1 MTSQTT
7 QLHPFQRALFP
18 HECAHPSQCA
28 QEGDSAK
35 HVNQFREH
43 WCKRAHLPLQ
53 TLEQKFQFECS
64 AQQFDSLAAHWHATR
79 WQYDNFEP
87 EISWREHSDE
97 SAWFNRLCQIFDDW
111 QPAPDIAILD
121 KDASFAPAFV
131 PFMNWA
137 WRQLDNQWRASDS
150 CIDQN
155 KLKPQLLDD
164 LCNKLG
170 MLCHRVLVLELNVA
184 RMEERLNG
192 DTPKLRFLDFR
203 KRILGKAN
211 GWQRLFT
218 EYQVLARLVSGT
230 LDHWVKTTTDLITRT
245 TADLSELDNHFLG
258 GSEYSWVAAKGGVS
272 DPHCGGQGVWILGFE
287 NGEGERQQLV
297 YKPKSMAID
306 DRFHDLLRWLNNKA
320 ATHQMPGLMDMQ
332 GQSLF
337 EFPITLNRGDY
348 GWSSFVNRQDVVS
361 TQAAERFYFRQGAF
375 LAILH
380 LLGATDFH
388 HENLIADG
396 EFPVLVDLETLLH
409 PAPDFVEV
417 KSARD
422 KANAWLSRSVMHTGM
437 LPRRLWGDN
446 QRSGVNLA
454 GLGSDKSQV
463 LPNPVP
469 DWEGTGTDQMRQV
482 RTAKEL
488 KKSDNLP
495 GKDGKPI
502 SVTNHISDLLTGFQT
517 MYRFVQTHAQELTQ
531 MHGPLMAFSGV
542 KTRVVLRGTKL
553 YSSLLYDGL
562 HPDHMRHA
570 FDRDNLM
577 EHLWSQSQGSNI
589 HMQLVAHEKR
599 DLSFGDVPYF
609 SVLTNSTQLRN
620 SRGEPVC
627 EIDRHSAFDNM
638 LFRLQSMSEKD
649 LEDQCF
655 VIQGS
660 VGTIMGNHISANS
673 QESKAG
679 EIEAPAKLAHQLGQ
693 HLLDT
698 AFHGDNDV
706 SWLSMDIMPDGAWSF
721 NPTATDL
728 YGGNAGI
735 GWFLSLLARDS
746 GNRQVAQM
754 AKQIYNELEGAL
766 QIPEFAIHG
775 GYIGSCSIFYA
786 MVQMNAAL
794 PSLGPLPDFGENLNQ
809 LILNVSEDTHYDVIA
824 GAAGTLL
831 HALAIH
837 KLTGSIE
844 ALSLI
849 EACAKHLVDSAC
861 TTERGCYW
869 PFSQSPAGLLGFS
882 HGNAGIAC
890 ALARASERLKV
901 TGNTGPIIDSIES
914 TITAALA
921 YERTHFDSNANNWP
935 DLREF
940 DDQPNDLHFES
951 QWCHGAPGVGLGRSM
966 LPDKYLDS
974 VAINEIEIS
983 LHTMLSQPMIGNH
996 CLCHGLLGNL
1006 LVARQLEK
1014 RLTQLS
1020 PKHAQSKNNA
1030 TQVLAAWKRTAQ
1042 SQIQNQGPLCG
1053 IELPIK
1059 IPGLMSGLS
1068 GIGLALLYL
1077 DDKQNICNPMSLEY
1091 PKTLAIGQ

>member
-7 QLHPFQRALFP
+7 QMRPFQRTQFP
-18 HECAHPSQCA
+18 HECLPENKSPAVDATS
-28 QEGDSAK
+28 
-35 HVNQFREH
+35 FREH
-43 WCKRAHLPLQ
+43 WCKRAHLPME

-64 AQQFDSLAAHWHATR
+64 AQHFDALAAHWHATR
-79 WQYDNFEP
+79 WQYNKAEP
-87 EISWREHSDE
+87 EISWRQDADE
-97 SAWFNRLCQIFDDW
+97 LPWFNRLCQVFDDW

-137 WRQLDNQWRASDS
+137 WRQLDKHWPDSDTR
-150 CIDQN
+150 IDQK

-164 LCNKLG
+164 LCNKLA
-170 MLCHRVLVLELNVA
+170 MLSHRVLVLELNVA

-203 KRILGKAN
+203 KRILGEAK
-211 GWQRLFT
+211 GWQRLFA
-218 EYQVLARLVSGT
+218 EYQVLARLVSTT
-230 LDHWVKTTTDLITRT
+230 LDHWVQTATDLITRT
-245 TADLSELDNHFLG
+245 VTDFTQLQGQLLG
-258 GSEYSWVAAKGGVS
+258 SSDYAWVAAKGGVS

-287 NGEGERQQLV
+287 NGKGQRLQLV

-306 DRFHDLLRWLNNKA
+306 DRFHRLLRWLNHKA
-320 ATHQMPGLMDMQ
+320 AAHQMPGLIDLQ
-332 GQSLF
+332 RQSLF
-337 EFPITLNRGDY
+337 EFPITLDRGNY
-348 GWSSFVNRQDVVS
+348 GWSSFVNRHDVTS
-361 TQAAERFYFRQGAF
+361 AKAAQRFYFRQGAF

-388 HENLIADG
+388 HENLIACG

-482 RTAKEL
+482 RTVKEL
-488 KKSDNLP
+488 EKSENLP
-495 GKDGKPI
+495 GRDGKPI
-502 SVTNHISDLLTGFQT
+502 SVTNHVSDLLAGFQT
-517 MYRFVQTHAQELTQ
+517 MYRFVQANSQELTEPE
-531 MHGPLMAFSGV
+531 GPLMAFRGV

-570 FDRDNLM
+570 FDRDNLL
-577 EHLWSQSQGSNI
+577 EHLWSQSQGSDI
-589 HMQLVAHEKR
+589 HMQLVSHEKR

-609 SVLTNSTQLRN
+609 SVMTDSTQLQN
-620 SRGEPVC
+620 SREETVC
-627 EIDRHSAFDNM
+627 EIDHHSAFDNM
-638 LFRLQSMSEKD
+638 LSRLESMSEKD

-660 VGTIMGNHISANS
+660 VGTIMGNHITVNS
-673 QESKAG
+673 HESLSD
-679 EIEAPAKLAHQLGQ
+679 EIAAPAKLAHQLGQ

-698 AFHGDNDV
+698 AFQGENDV

-735 GWFLSLLARDS
+735 GWFLSVLARDS
-746 GNRQVAQM
+746 GDRQVTQM
-754 AKQIYNELEGAL
+754 AKQIYHELEDVL
-766 QIPEFAIHG
+766 KIPEFAIHG
-775 GYIGSCSIFYA
+775 GYIGSCSIYYA

-794 PSLGPLPDFGENLNQ
+794 PTLGPLPDFRENLNQ
-809 LILNVSEDTHYDVIA
+809 LCLRVSEDKHYDVIA
-824 GAAGTLL
+824 GVSGTLI

-837 KLTGSIE
+837 QLNQSQET
-844 ALSLI
+844 LSLI
-849 EACAKHLVDSAC
+849 EACTKHLVESALV
-861 TTERGCYW
+861 TEKGCYW

-890 ALARASERLKV
+890 ALARASERLKA
-901 TGNTGPIIDSIES
+901 TGSASQFIDHIED
-914 TITAALA
+914 TISAALA
-921 YERTHFDSNANNWP
+921 YERSHFDSNAKNWP

-940 DDQPNDLHFES
+940 DDQASDLHFES

-966 LPDKYLDS
+966 LPDKYLDG

-983 LHTMLSQPMIGNH
+983 LNTMLDQPMIGNH

-1006 LVARQLEK
+1006 LVAHQLEE

-1020 PKHAQSKNNA
+1020 GKHAQTEKDI
-1030 TQVLAAWKRTAQ
+1030 TQVLAAWKRSAQ

-1059 IPGLMSGLS
+1059 IPGLMSGLA

-1077 DDKQNICNPMSLEY
+1077 DDKERICNPMILEY
-1091 PKTLAIGQ
+1091 PKSLAIGQ